1 MISSR
6 YLLFFCVTI
15 DPAEL
20 FGRVMSDR
28 ISDIRRVFALLS
40 AAETGIWPTWNGPS
54 DPADLLARTT
64 SLGVLLRILP
74 PGKLTRLDQIAK
86 SLAARFPQDQI
97 IPLSQLRSAAYESL
111 GWNTDSETCLNT
123 KSPACWGDVD
133 QLLQQW
139 NVRLQTDSTWTRLN
153 CSVPGGSTRPIQEG
167 YVERLFARSSRRHS
181 ADRTYPPWGQ
191 SHESILMQS
200 AGRCFVVAG
209 PGEGKST
216 LVQWIAHSIA
226 MGQVNNFKTPIVIDG
241 ASYGTALRCN
251 HDVTPL
257 QFFFTQLGLASDDAR
272 SAADAFRRR
281 SPAST
286 RAIFLVDDYDA
297 VPDTLQHLAQN
308 HLSKDAD
315 GQAILMTAR
324 SPPLFETASTLRYR
338 MVPFSTAQSRTEVQ
352 RTLASSFPDV
362 PAELVTDQLINQLDF
377 RSIASNPHWLSMLT
391 VVIAGMY
398 RSGFPVDTMSALEQL
413 VAWERARCAGIDGGS
428 NELNIGHI
436 QALAQTAYLCCNRS
450 ETDSFSRH
458 ECEVI
463 AADFGVDA
471 AEILRSRFVHQS
483 AKPLE
488 RYRFAED
495 AFQRYFA
502 SHYVAN
508 ALKPQSQEQFFDDAM
523 CNPAKLPIVLGAL
536 HRSPDLRMRCQAWVA
551 HWLSK
556 PDCFDQVISRI
567 AQVVV
572 AANYDREDLA
582 GPVPEICERLWIA
595 AKRNFGGAICRRMI
609 DQLAELD
616 RTYLIR
622 KLTNLRES
630 DSTLFSSLAGCVSA
644 DIAVAVGSCVA
655 PASRGNQF
663 REDAEACATVVG
675 LEQALLRIALLPTDH
690 PQVQEYLMQLVG
702 RPIDCQFE
710 VLMQFARSPR
720 ADATTR
726 TLAIQTL
733 AGCDESCDLSPLAEL
748 LHETTNP
755 KIAAA
760 LIELARSHSIPLN
773 RHHLERQIEASVDP
787 KFRQACLQ
795 AYVKSVE
802 RCEFAEAKTFLSRL
816 ACKGFRNHDVEL
828 LDCLWCSLSQADSPN
843 LDRWLNHQVD
853 ASATDHLLQ
862 FVRGANDCDLE
873 IVSMAATWL
882 SIRLDDRNRVHLRAA
897 LEKTLLQTSNRSR
910 TPSGQGYRNLASVL
924 AACIVRR
931 DPSILMGDLWE
942 QPVVVQAFARAA
954 WAEGWL
960 VYRDRIVNANGATI
974 AVKKDDALAQASFST
989 PEVVLEISKQ
999 LSPRQRNDFL
1009 SYWHMVSEGGDD
1021 YAQCDRKTVYQAMC
1035 MVLESELNT
1044 SLSERLLMCYQDGKP
1059 PKFSTWKKNLVRVV
1073 QRCASEP
1080 QWLAHLQKIGL
1091 GTYRNSNDRSQW

>member
-1 MISSR
+1 
-6 YLLFFCVTI
+6 
-15 DPAEL
+15 
-20 FGRVMSDR
+20 MSDR
-28 ISDIRRVFALLS
+28 ISDIRRTFALFS
-40 AAETGIWPTWNGPS
+40 AAEIGVWPTWSGPS
-54 DPADLLARTT
+54 DPDELLARTIL
-64 SLGVLLRILP
+64 LGVLLRAIP
-74 PGKLTRLDQIAK
+74 PGELTRLDQLAK
-86 SLAARFPQDQI
+86 FLSLRFPHNQVV
-97 IPLSQLRSAAYESL
+97 PLQQLRTAVYESL
-111 GWNTDSETCLNT
+111 GWNADSDKHLNT
-123 KSPACWGDVD
+123 EEPACRGVLKP
-133 QLLQQW
+133 LLQQW
-139 NVRLQTDSTWTRLN
+139 NARLQTDSKWTHLK
-153 CSVPGGSTRPIQEG
+153 SSIPGGAPRPIQDG
-167 YVERLFARSSRRHS
+167 YIERVFARRSLRDSDNQKIP
-181 ADRTYPPWGQ
+181 AWGQ
-191 SHESILMQS
+191 DHDSILMQS
-200 AGRCFVVAG
+200 AGRCLIVAG

-216 LVQWIAHSIA
+216 LVQRIAHSIA
-226 MGQVNNFKTPIVIDG
+226 MGQARRFKTPIVIDG
-241 ASYGTALRCN
+241 ASYGNALCRN
-251 HDVTPL
+251 HDLTPL
-257 QFFFTQLGLASDDAR
+257 QFFFTQLGLASIDVR
-272 SAADAFRRR
+272 TAADAFRRL

-286 RAIFLVDDYDA
+286 QAIFLLDDCDA
-297 VPDTLQHLAQN
+297 VPDSLQYLAQSHLA
-308 HLSKDAD
+308 KDAE
-315 GQAILMTAR
+315 GHAILMTAR
-324 SPPLFETASTLRYR
+324 SPPLFETTSALCYR
-338 MVPFSTAQSRTEVQ
+338 MVPLSRFQSKTAIQ
-352 RTLASSFPDV
+352 RTLCSSFPDV
-362 PAELVTDQLINQLDF
+362 PAELVTDQLVNQLDF
-377 RSIASNPHWLSMLT
+377 RSIISNPHWLSMLT

-428 NELNIGHI
+428 IELNIGHI
-436 QALAQTAYLCCNRS
+436 QALAQTAFLCCNRS

-508 ALKPQSQEQFFDDAM
+508 ALKPYSQEQFFDDAM
-523 CNPAKLPIVLGAL
+523 CNPAKLPIFLGAL
-536 HRSPDLRMRCQAWVA
+536 HRSPDLRMRCQSWVA
-551 HWLSK
+551 NWLSK
-556 PDCFDQVISRI
+556 PDCFDQVISRV

-595 AKRNFGGAICRRMI
+595 AKRNFGGEICRRLI
-609 DQLAELD
+609 DQLAALD

-622 KLTNLRES
+622 KLTNLRDS

-663 REDAEACATVVG
+663 REDAEACATIVG

-787 KFRQACLQ
+787 KIRQACLQ

-816 ACKGFRNHDVEL
+816 ACKAFRNHDVEL
-828 LDCLWCSLSQADSPN
+828 LDCLWCSLSQADLPN
-843 LDRWLNHQVD
+843 LDRWLDHQVD

-910 TPSGQGYRNLASVL
+910 TSSGQSYRNLASVL
-924 AACIVRR
+924 AASIVRR

-942 QPVVVQAFARAA
+942 QPVVVQAFARTA

-989 PEVVLEISKQ
+989 PEVVLEIAKQ

-1021 YAQCDRKTVYQAMC
+1021 YANCDRKTVYQAMC

-1073 QRCASEP
+1073 QRCVSEP

-1091 GTYRNSNDRSQW
+1091 GTYRNSSDRSQW